1 VGDLIILRLNFI
13 VFTIDY
19 LFPNKLKMI
28 AKNNIANTDIRKM
41 NAVIVAD
48 IARIIFAN
56 LTFFKFCK

>member
-1 VGDLIILRLNFI
+1 
-13 VFTIDY
+13 
-19 LFPNKLKMI
+19 MI